1 VGIMHTKT
9 KNFTISRK
17 ARWSLGGLVVTGL
30 VALLITT
37 LSFQRPMEV
46 YASTDPGL
54 GSGNATVDRTSVPG
68 QTILLYRTNGN
79 STFKAPAGVTDVR
92 VMAIGGGGGG
102 GSNGGGGGAG
112 RMVAAP
118 SMTVTPGTEYAVTVG
133 GGGAGATPSNSGAVS
148 GGSSSISSLVVAPG
162 GGAGGSNTS
171 SANGSGSNGGSGG
184 GVGRDNGIGS
194 AGSFSAGLGNQTGT
208 TPGGGTSLGNNGG
221 SSTCTGSTGW
231 CGGSGGGGAGAV
243 GGNSSGNST
252 EGAGEVAGIGGAG
265 SANNITG
272 SSVTYAGGGGGGR
285 HSAGTAGAGGS
296 GGGGAGSVAGAQAGS
311 GTANTGSGGGGGGF
325 SGTGGAGGS
334 GIIVIRFTTQTLPDP
349 GGVSGTAMWYKADSA
364 GNTNAQWNDVSGF
377 GRHLTQGTAADQPA
391 LTTNSLNF
399 NPAYVFDGTTDVF
412 RMNTQGIGASESMSV
427 FYAANST
434 NAAGGDRYFNEFGDD
449 RPSITIYN
457 AKPRLYVRDTSSVD
471 DVFGT
476 DEALQPHVF
485 SFVSPNG
492 GGSKVLGVDNREQT
506 KTISG
511 SYTMAGGAT
520 GTSFG
525 NRNASAGTGWSGPIA
540 EAIYF
545 NRQLNAVERQKVNS
559 YLAIKYG
566 ITLGSG
572 SIATDYFDSASA
584 TVWPADTTFKNNIAG
599 IGRDDSSTL
608 NQKQSKSSSTGSLVA
623 IGHGGIA
630 ASNQANSNNF
640 TNDKTFMLWGHNGA
654 TTDQA
659 TAVSGTSMQRM
670 GRIWK
675 AVVTNTVGATRVQIP
690 TSIISRNSAKLLV
703 SSSTT
708 FDNTSQQITMSTSGS
723 NYEANMT
730 LTAGTHYFTF
740 ASEAGAD
747 IDFVSKIARTPTG
760 TQISAYTPGQP
771 IEYNLSVRNNGPDAA
786 GTITVTDTL
795 PAGIVPTAGG
805 ATGDGWTCNI
815 ASQTV
820 TCTRSALA
828 AGVTAQDIIIEA
840 TIASSVTGQKIN
852 TATASE
858 ATDPDT
864 SNNSASVTLDASPV
878 ADLSLTKQDMTAP
891 VAGNNF
897 DYKFTVTNN
906 GPSNVASYTLTD
918 TLPADLTYVSA
929 SPAICGGSSDQ
940 NVSCAGGA
948 LASGASVEITLTVN
962 VDAGYGGGDLINT
975 ATVAVP
981 AGTTDPNA
989 ANNSSTNNTSV
1000 DLSTDLTISKSH
1012 AGDFIAGDNNTFT
1025 INVTNNGPSNAPSG
1039 SITVTDTLDED
1050 FAFVSATGT
1059 NWACTHTNG
1068 TVTCTYN
1075 AALTASATSSNITL
1089 TVLVDPIVKGSTT
1102 NVATVAGTT
1111 PDPNTTNNSSTDNIT
1126 IVAEADLAITKD
1138 HVGTT
1143 FTASQEEQY
1152 TFSVVNNGPSA
1163 DAPSYTITDTLP
1175 AGLTFVSASGDATCS
1190 AVGQDITCTGG
1201 GIGVGDPDQV
1211 TTVTV
1216 AVDAAATGS
1225 FNNSATVTPD
1235 PSVTDP
1241 TPGNNTDSDT
1251 VNVTPNADLAI
1262 VKTHTGDL
1270 TAGDNEDYTIQVTN
1284 NGPTDVASFTV
1295 TDTLDANLTFVSGTG
1310 ATCNAVGQDV
1320 TCTGGALTNGNTANI
1335 TLTVTVASTAT
1346 GGSTISNTADVAVP
1360 AGMNDPTPGNNTSTA
1375 NNAVDTSAD
1384 LSITKSHTGN
1394 FSIGSSGTFTITAT
1408 NNGPSD
1414 ASTATITDVL
1424 PDGFT
1429 YVDATSAEADCSNSG
1444 QTVTCLVGPAF
1455 SNGEVVDITLEVAV
1469 DADVTASSLD
1479 NTATVSSA
1487 TSDPDS
1493 ANNTDTDTVT
1503 LDPAEADL
1511 ETTKTLQGTMTAG
1524 ETATYRFEITN
1535 NGPDNAGAVTISDT
1549 LESYLSYES
1558 FTSVSGGTWDCD
1570 ATGQNVTCNLP
1581 LLNNG
1586 DTAVVD
1592 VVVMVAQDAPTTA
1605 DNAATVTFNGID
1617 ASVNNPAT
1625 TDDPVDHEANLDLQV
1640 AFDSE
1645 TYQSGD
1651 TATLTYTI
1659 TNHGPSAAEN
1669 VVLTD
1674 TLPDGLTFESMVAA
1688 NEQPDNSFLAKVT
1701 DTVLGSTT
1709 ASAAPNTPFNCSNN
1723 GQDINCTA
1731 STLFTGTYIITLTAK
1746 IASSFTGSLS
1756 TVAQLTSST
1765 FDPNGAV
1772 VSASAT
1778 ATVTAASGLAGTGQ
1792 NLWVWLATVV
1802 GLIMVSTVGIFR
1814 YCKSRE

>member
-1 VGIMHTKT
+1 MQSKT

-30 VALLITT
+30 VALLIAT

-54 GSGNATVDRTSVPG
+54 DSGNATVDRTSVPG
-68 QTILLYRTNGN
+68 QTILKYATTGS

-92 VMAIGGGGGG
+92 VLVVGGGGGG
-102 GSNGGGGGAG
+102 GAGESLSGGDGGGGGGAG
-112 RMVAAP
+112 EYVHQT
-118 SMTVTPGTEYAVTVG
+118 SFSTTPGAAVNVTVG
-133 GGGAGATPSNSGAVS
+133 GGGNGSTTKQPDGGTTAQNGATGGNSIFGSLTARGGGGGGGNDQS
-148 GGSSSISSLVVAPG
+148 GLAGGSG
-162 GGAGGSNTS
+162 GGAGGRCSN
-171 SANGSGSNGGSGG
+171 NPVGGSSTAVSP
-184 GVGRDNGIGS
+184 GV
-194 AGSFSAGLGNQTGT
+194 
-208 TPGGGTSLGNNGG
+208 GNNGG
-221 SSTCTGSTGW
+221 TSGSTG
-231 CGGSGGGGAGAV
+231 CSNRGGNGGGGAGAV
-243 GGNSSGNST
+243 GGNSAGNA
-252 EGAGEVAGIGGAG
+252 GATGGAG
-265 SANNITG
+265 LQNDVTGAN
-272 SSVTYAGGGGGGR
+272 VTYA
-285 HSAGTAGAGGS
+285 TGAGG
-296 GGGGAGSVAGAQAGS
+296 GTVGSNATGSAGA
-311 GTANTGSGGGGGGF
+311 ANTGSGGAGGG
-325 SGTGGAGGS
+325 SGTSTTAGFGGNGGS
-334 GIIVIRFTTQTLPDP
+334 GIVIVRFATQTFADP
-349 GGVSGTAMWYKADSA
+349 GGVAGTVMWYKADSV

-377 GRHLTQGTAADQPA
+377 GHHLTQGTAANQPA

-399 NPAYVFDGTTDVF
+399 NPAYVFDGSADVF
-412 RMNTQGIGASESMSV
+412 RMNTQGIGANESMSV

-434 NAAGGDRYFNEFGDD
+434 NAAGGDRYLNEFGDD

-457 AKPRLYVRDTSSVD
+457 AKPRLYARDTSSVD

-492 GGSKVLGVDNREQT
+492 GGTKVLGVDNREQT

-511 SYTMAGGAT
+511 TYTTAGGAT

-545 NRQLNAVERQKVNS
+545 NRSLNAVERQKVNS

-572 SIATDYFDSASA
+572 SIATDYFDSGSA
-584 TVWPADTTFKNNIAG
+584 TVWPADNTFKNNIAG

-608 NQKQSKSSSTGSLVA
+608 NQKQSKSSSDGGLVA
-623 IGHGGIA
+623 IGHGSIA

-730 LTAGTHYFTF
+730 LAAGTHYFTF

-815 ASQTV
+815 AGQTV
-820 TCTRSALA
+820 TCTRPSLA
-828 AGVTAQDIIIEA
+828 SGVTAQDIIIEA

-878 ADLSLTKQDMTAP
+878 SDLSLTKQDMSTP

-918 TLPADLTYVSA
+918 TLPSDLTYVSA
-929 SPAICGGSSDQ
+929 SPAICGGSSGQ

-981 AGTTDPNA
+981 VGTTDPNT

-1012 AGDFIAGDNNTFT
+1012 TGDFIAGDNNTFT

-1039 SITVTDTLDED
+1039 SITVADTLDED

-1075 AALTASATSSNITL
+1075 AALASSATSSNITL
-1089 TVLVDPIVKGSTT
+1089 TVLVDPIVKGSTI

-1111 PDPNTTNNSSTDNIT
+1111 PDPNTANNSSTDNIT

-1138 HVGTT
+1138 HIGTS
-1143 FTASQEEQY
+1143 FTAGQQEQY

-1190 AVGQDITCTGG
+1190 PAGQDITCTGG
-1201 GIGVGDPDQV
+1201 GIGVGDPAQV
-1211 TTVTV
+1211 TTITV

-1284 NGPTDVASFTV
+1284 NGPSNVASFTV
-1295 TDTLDANLTFVSGTG
+1295 TDTLDANLTFISGTG

-1320 TCTGGALTNGNTANI
+1320 TCTGGALTSGNSTNI
-1335 TLTVTVASTAT
+1335 TLTVAVASTAT
-1346 GGSTISNTADVAVP
+1346 GGSTISNTADVTAP
-1360 AGMNDPTPGNNTSTA
+1360 ADVNDPTLGNNTTTA
-1375 NNAVDTSAD
+1375 NNTVATSAD
-1384 LSITKSHTGN
+1384 LSVVKSHTGN
-1394 FSIGSSGTFTITAT
+1394 FTVGSNGTFTITAT
-1408 NNGPSD
+1408 NNGSSD

-1429 YVDATSAEADCSNSG
+1429 YVDATSPEADCSNSG

-1469 DADVTASSLD
+1469 DADVTASTLD
-1479 NTATVSSA
+1479 NTATVTSA
-1487 TSDPDS
+1487 TSDPNS

-1503 LDPAEADL
+1503 LDQAEADL

-1558 FTSVSGGTWDCD
+1558 FTSVSGGTWSCS
-1570 ATGQNVTCNLP
+1570 ASGQDVTCGLP

-1617 ASVNNPAT
+1617 SSVNNPAT
-1625 TDDPVDHEANLDLQV
+1625 VNDPVAHEADLDLQV

-1688 NEQPDNSFLAKVT
+1688 NDRPDNSFLAKVA
-1701 DTVLGSTT
+1701 DTVLGSTS
-1709 ASAAPNTPFNCSNN
+1709 ASAAPNTPFNCSNS
-1723 GQDINCTA
+1723 GQDVNCMA
-1731 STLFTGTYIITLTAK
+1731 STLFTGTYTITLTAK
-1746 IASSFTGSLS
+1746 IASSFTGSLA

-1765 FDPNGAV
+1765 FDPDGAIAT
-1772 VSASAT
+1772 ASAT

-1792 NLWVWLATVV
+1792 NLWTWLSITIGVIAISVIGV
-1802 GLIMVSTVGIFR
+1802 LFVRRKARI
-1814 YCKSRE
+1814 